1 MLNKSRAV
9 ARRPLWIITSYED
22 NRMDALTLGADLDGG
37 FLAVFSFEEEA
48 EAFLWLLGDD
58 EKKKGWQS
66 EQTTAGELVSVLSGP
81 CADVKRMVL
90 DPLPLPLGRA
100 MPPVVSVKR
109 DAFLRYLS
117 KERANIGISRL
128 F

>member
-1 MLNKSRAV
+1 MLNKSRAIT
-9 ARRPLWIITSYED
+9 RRPFWIITSYEN
-22 NRMDALTLGADLDGG
+22 NRMDALTLGPDLDGG

-58 EKKKGWQS
+58 EKKGWQS

-81 CADVKRMVL
+81 CADVKRVVL

-100 MPPVVSVKR
+100 MLPVVSVKR
-109 DAFLRYLS
+109 DAFLRCLS
-117 KERANIGISRL
+117 EERANTGISRL